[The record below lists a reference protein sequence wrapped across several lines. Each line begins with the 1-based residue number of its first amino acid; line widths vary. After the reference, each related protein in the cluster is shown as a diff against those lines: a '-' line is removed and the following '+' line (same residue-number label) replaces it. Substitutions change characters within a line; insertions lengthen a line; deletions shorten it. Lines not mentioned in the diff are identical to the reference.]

1 MPITY
6 TPQSASSSKL
16 NGSTKKST
24 TPTQRPGSAPKQ
36 ISSTGHAMQPSQSH
50 GHVGSLNTRTTA
62 ISQGSS
68 FSASRHQDRPGSAK
82 QSSIKKQAPPTP
94 SQMLG
99 EHLPMTS
106 QMLSN
111 NHSMVIR
118 NSNSLGS
125 MQQKPKLTL
134 NQSITNANKSVL
146 TSFRNGPVKVLNSTA
161 SSGQIGVK
169 SAHPSQPVNRVGSM
183 HQHQNFY

>member
-1 MPITY
+1 
-6 TPQSASSSKL
+6 
-16 NGSTKKST
+16 
-24 TPTQRPGSAPKQ
+24 
-36 ISSTGHAMQPSQSH
+36 MQPSQSH

-62 ISQGSS
+62 ISSS

-94 SQMLG
+94 NQMLG

-125 MQQKPKLTL
+125 MQQKPKL
-134 NQSITNANKSVL
+134 
-146 TSFRNGPVKVLNSTA
+146 
-161 SSGQIGVK
+161 
-169 SAHPSQPVNRVGSM
+169 SM
-183 HQHQNFY
+183 N